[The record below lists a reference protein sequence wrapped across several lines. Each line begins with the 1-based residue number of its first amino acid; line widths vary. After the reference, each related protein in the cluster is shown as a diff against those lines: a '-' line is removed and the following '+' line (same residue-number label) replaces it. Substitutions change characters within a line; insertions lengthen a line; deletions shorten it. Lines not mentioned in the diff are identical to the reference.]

1 MTLSNIEK
9 GVKKMEHKV
18 LMPLNIQMF
27 ADSGEDD
34 NANVQNQ
41 EVDDTSKNVKVDE
54 KKETKSSD
62 EKKYSDKELNDISLK
77 NEQKALAKQLKD
89 LGIDDVEKAK
99 SILAKAR
106 EDEEKSKSV
115 DQKTQE
121 AIQKAEKATLE
132 AINAKIENALLRKN
146 VKDEKI
152 TRAVRL
158 IDKKNIL
165 DKDGTLNQS
174 KLNAEVEDLLKDFP
188 ELVEKTN
195 EEKKGFKIGDDGK
208 EEQKDELS
216 EMRKIMGLK

>member
-1 MTLSNIEK
+1 
-9 GVKKMEHKV
+9 MEHKV

-34 NANVQNQ
+34 NANVQDQ
-41 EVDDTSKNVKVDE
+41 EVDDTSKDAKTDDQ
-54 KKETKSSD
+54 KGTKSSE
-62 EKKYSDKELNDISLK
+62 EKKYTDKELNDISLK

-121 AIQKAEKATLE
+121 AIQRAEKANLE

-146 VKDEKI
+146 VKEEKI

-165 DKDGTLNQS
+165 DKDGTLDQS